1 MNKRGNEMTERA
13 MEQTESTDHIASMFG
28 HDSGVVA
35 GPKVPWMSKIEEHPA
50 WPKLCRLDL
59 MLAVQV
65 PLIRF
70 KVQDLLR
77 LAPGQVF
84 ESAFSDTED
93 VPLRLGDM
101 QLGWTEFEV
110 VDQKIALR
118 LTRLV

>member
-1 MNKRGNEMTERA
+1 MTERA
-13 MEQTESTDHIASMFG
+13 MEQAEITDHDTPTFG
-28 HDSGVVA
+28 HDSGVVT
-35 GPKVPWMSKIEEHPA
+35 GPKVPWMSKVEEHPA

-59 MLAVQV
+59 LLAVEV

-84 ESAFSDTED
+84 ESAFSDMED
-93 VPLRLGDM
+93 VPLRLGDI

>member
-1 MNKRGNEMTERA
+1 MTERA
-13 MEQTESTDHIASMFG
+13 MEQTEITDQVTAKFG

-35 GPKVPWMSKIEEHPA
+35 GPKAPWMSKIEEHPA

-59 MLAVQV
+59 MLAVEI

-77 LAPGQVF
+77 LAEGQVF
-84 ESAFSDTED
+84 ESAFPDTED
-93 VPLRLGDM
+93 VPLRVGDI